1 LNNPIYLW
9 LPEYIC
15 IDLNNTLKQHLM
27 EILDRAL
34 EFEQRKLS
42 FQNTS
47 DRIVAS
53 REAKE
58 IILGLN
64 DIYKVNK
71 DPDVMDLMKRL
82 TVIKRKIEVRLKG
95 RSLTS

>member
-1 LNNPIYLW
+1 
-9 LPEYIC
+9 
-15 IDLNNTLKQHLM
+15 M
-27 EILDRAL
+27 EILDKAL

-53 REAKE
+53 REVKE
-58 IILGLN
+58 IILSLN
-64 DIYKVNK
+64 ELYKVNK
-71 DPDVMDLMKRL
+71 DPKVMDQMKRL

-95 RSLTS
+95 RRLTSD